1 MIRLSRSTAFVILT
15 VCLLFGLSLPLAA
28 QEEGAEPAAQAEL
41 ESAALGFGALDF
53 STARLSFAGPSAFL
67 IRHVLVEDSYAAL
80 IFKRDENGLW
90 GVAEFIPEDN
100 EAEFPDLILDF
111 ARIEQT
117 PGGGLYIDGILLNG
131 QPLSAGIAINPD
143 ATLGMPQYLETGK
156 LVGSSLARIE
166 AEAGLVTPD
175 SVKLITIERDEAIA
189 EVARLGERLTRL
201 QDDNSELETRVVELQ
216 SGLDSSD
223 ADRARLASELDEA
236 RKRITNLSLEND
248 ALKQE
253 LSEARAAY
261 NAATA
266 DGAGDGASGGT
277 GVATGDAATG
287 SGATSGA
294 AAASAGTGVATGDN
308 TAGTTDEVLAR
319 IAELERSAAALAN
332 RIENLEKDRAA
343 LAAAGDN
350 SGATSG
356 SANNN
361 AGSSSSA
368 DMPALRSAIQE
379 LERENNRLLQERN
392 NIEQTI
398 RKTLDWDGYLAL
410 VRGDYN
416 QVKLS
421 GFAGATATMGTWT
434 GTPER
439 MRQTDQ
445 NQYFARLDLP
455 LRQDNEALLYSMNT
469 RGLKAG
475 WAGLGIHIYASDS
488 VRRRGYGFGES
499 LLVWLGRDP
508 EVMGNNFTYLELYRS
523 RDDINMERVMHVLI
537 EESISDTLKIE
548 ALYQPQEEYIT
559 IAINGVEKIR
569 YKTLF
574 DIHSGVEVALRTLGA
589 AEFWNL
595 EVRSKGK

>member
-277 GVATGDAATG
+277 GVATGD
-287 SGATSGA
+287 
-294 AAASAGTGVATGDN
+294 N

-368 DMPALRSAIQE
+368 DMSALRSAIQE